1 MNKKPNGDYEA
12 NARAADGLTTSSLK
26 SCKPI
31 LNKQAKLEIV
41 KTREPLM
48 SDKITSAI
56 APGTVLHGEAY
67 DYKIIKT
74 LGQGSFGITYQA
86 KVEMKGA
93 LGTLDSNMY
102 VAVKEFFMKE
112 VNGRSGDTVTSGS
125 TSKGGLFSYYREK
138 FEREAR
144 NLGTLKHPNIVRVL
158 ELFIA
163 NGTAYYAMEFINGMS
178 LDDTIAQSPHGRL
191 STEQAIRLTQQIGAA
206 ISFMHSRKMLH
217 LDVKPANVMVR
228 ADGKAVLI
236 DFGLSKQYDE
246 SGQPESSTTVGG
258 GTPGYAP
265 LEQASYRDGHGFP
278 VVMDVYALGA
288 TMFKMLSGQRP
299 PEASEILNEGFPES
313 WLLAANT
320 PRHIIRC
327 IEKAMAPLKKDRY
340 QSVDQFVTDL
350 CGKAETTGNEA
361 AGKNEATSFSD
372 EVNVVDARPSDRH
385 KAKRHKMKKLR
396 LYICIGFI
404 TFIVFAAICTSV
416 KKCQVEKWRQ
426 EDSIATSLVEQ
437 PEDPSAANPTGT
449 LYTHDAAG
457 NNFVWTGGVLN
468 DLPDGNG
475 SANYNEG
482 DKDGRKEY
490 YGRMVKGKRETLDGE
505 TAILTYINGNKYVGT
520 FANDMLKEGTYTD
533 KENGMS
539 FKGTFKNN
547 APYNGKWF
555 MLGDGSVYTTVKNG
569 EMQN

>member
-1 MNKKPNGDYEA
+1 
-12 NARAADGLTTSSLK
+12 
-26 SCKPI
+26 
-31 LNKQAKLEIV
+31 
-41 KTREPLM
+41 M

-67 DYKIIKT
+67 DYKIIKA

-158 ELFIA
+158 EMFIA

-178 LDDTIAQSPHGRL
+178 LDDTITKSPHGRL
-191 STEQAIRLTQQIGAA
+191 STEQAIRLTRQIGAA

-313 WLLAANT
+313 CLLAANT

-340 QSVDQFVTDL
+340 QSVDQFVMDL

-385 KAKRHKMKKLR
+385 EAKRHKMKKLR

-437 PEDPSAANPTGT
+437 PEDPSANNPTGT

-505 TAILTYINGNKYVGT
+505 TATLTYINGNKYVGT

>member
-1 MNKKPNGDYEA
+1 
-12 NARAADGLTTSSLK
+12 
-26 SCKPI
+26 
-31 LNKQAKLEIV
+31 
-41 KTREPLM
+41 M

-67 DYKIIKT
+67 DYKIIKA
-74 LGQGSFGITYQA
+74 LGQGTFGITYQA

-158 ELFIA
+158 EMFIA
-163 NGTAYYAMEFINGMS
+163 NGTAYYAMEFISGMS
-178 LDDTIAQSPHGRL
+178 LDDTITQSPQGRL
-191 STEQAIRLTQQIGAA
+191 STEQAIRLTKQIGAA
-206 ISFMHSRKMLH
+206 VSFMHSRKMLH

-299 PEASEILNEGFPES
+299 PEASEILNDGFPES
-313 WLLAANT
+313 CLLAANT

-361 AGKNEATSFSD
+361 AGKNETTSFSD
-372 EVNVVDARPSDRH
+372 EVNVVDAWPSDWH
-385 KAKRHKMKKLR
+385 EAKRQHPGQQPQGAR
-396 LYICIGFI
+396 PH
-404 TFIVFAAICTSV
+404 
-416 KKCQVEKWRQ
+416 QPRPQPQQ
-426 EDSIATSLVEQ
+426 E
-437 PEDPSAANPTGT
+437 
-449 LYTHDAAG
+449 
-457 NNFVWTGGVLN
+457 
-468 DLPDGNG
+468 
-475 SANYNEG
+475 
-482 DKDGRKEY
+482 
-490 YGRMVKGKRETLDGE
+490 
-505 TAILTYINGNKYVGT
+505 
-520 FANDMLKEGTYTD
+520 
-533 KENGMS
+533 
-539 FKGTFKNN
+539 
-547 APYNGKWF
+547 
-555 MLGDGSVYTTVKNG
+555 
-569 EMQN
+569 

>member
-1 MNKKPNGDYEA
+1 
-12 NARAADGLTTSSLK
+12 
-26 SCKPI
+26 
-31 LNKQAKLEIV
+31 
-41 KTREPLM
+41 M
-48 SDKITSAI
+48 SNKITSAI

-158 ELFIA
+158 EMFIA

-178 LDDTIAQSPHGRL
+178 LDDTITKSPLGRL

-313 WLLAANT
+313 CLLAANT

-340 QSVDQFVTDL
+340 QSVDQFVMDL

-385 KAKRHKMKKLR
+385 EAKRHNMKKLR

-416 KKCQVEKWRQ
+416 QNCQVEKWRQ
-426 EDSIATSLVEQ
+426 EDSIDTSLVEQ

-505 TAILTYINGNKYVGT
+505 TATLTYINGNKYVGT